1 MKYKLISIT
10 TNKFNFK
17 NKLLDGKEYTLK
29 PIFNRNISKI
39 DNKYSLTLSVS
50 IHDYES
56 SISPYDIDLSIE
68 AIFELIDG
76 TEAEKLDFMKINA
89 ISIVFPYLRSCLSV
103 SMSSLMLQPI
113 ILPVVNILELFKN

>member
-29 PIFNRNISKI
+29 PIFNRNILKI

-50 IHDYES
+50 IHDYEN
-56 SISPYDIDLSIE
+56 SISPYDIDLSI
-68 AIFELIDG
+68 DG
-76 TEAEKLDFMKINA
+76 TYFKRENA
-89 ISIVFPYLRSCLSV
+89 LSLVPISSV
-103 SMSSLMLQPI
+103 DLLEIS
-113 ILPVVNILELFKN
+113 NISHSGWLLKNAV